1 MTAQIALKQFA
12 VLGIALE
19 GNMSFRKKVFLLL
32 FAGIFTVLMVEPIL
46 ESSQSTT
53 YTLSFFILSTFTSL
67 VMASLLSFI
76 LQKII
81 KSEFGHVREFVK
93 NISQGEYHR
102 RLSAAP
108 CDAYVALVNPINNL
122 TMHFEEQITSLM
134 ASNEEL
140 NTILDTMTEG
150 VLVLTPSG
158 SIQHCNKAL
167 QRMFPNTAKAQ
178 GWQVVEAIPVPRL
191 QKAVDDILTAPVPAT
206 TANNGCD
213 KITNSLQVELSVDR
227 VFTVHLTR
235 ATHPTLQ
242 LGAVVVFHDVSAI
255 FRLERVRRDFVANV
269 SHELRTPLTA
279 IQGYAE
285 TLANT
290 EDFPEEYLRFVEI
303 IRRNGA
309 YLARMVEEL
318 LALARLENAH
328 LPLQT
333 ALVHPQESVQAALAL
348 CRQQLDL
355 RNILVRVDFPE
366 NFVVLANTQ
375 HLTQIFRNLIENA
388 GRYAPENGE
397 ILITA
402 SSDTITGLSTFAIH
416 DKGPGIPEEDCHR
429 IFERFYR
436 VEKHRSHG
444 STGLGLA
451 ICKHTVERLGG
462 RIWVES
468 PVQEYATVFYFTI
481 PTSLGDNCDRATQ
494 ISS

>member
-1 MTAQIALKQFA
+1 
-12 VLGIALE
+12 
-19 GNMSFRKKVFLLL
+19 MSFRRKVFLLQ
-32 FAGIFTVLMVEPIL
+32 FAGLLLVLLSEPLLKGASHEGYTV
-46 ESSQSTT
+46 
-53 YTLSFFILSTFTSL
+53 SFFIISALS
-67 VMASLLSFI
+67 SLLGAGI
-76 LQKII
+76 LTVCLQKII
-81 KSEFGHVREFVK
+81 KGEFIHVKDFVK
-93 NISQGEYHR
+93 SISQGEYQR

-122 TMHFEEQITSLM
+122 AMHFEEQVKNLT

-140 NTILDTMTEG
+140 HTILDTMTEG
-150 VLVLTPSG
+150 VLVLTPTG
-158 SIQHCNKAL
+158 SIQHCNRAL
-167 QRMFPNTAKAQ
+167 QRMFPNTEHAQ

-191 QKAVDDILTAPVPAT
+191 QKAVDDILHAPLSYGNGT
-206 TANNGCD
+206 NNGNGHD
-213 KITNSLQVELSVDR
+213 KITNSLQVELGPER
-227 VFTVHLTR
+227 VFAVHLTR
-235 ATHPTLQ
+235 ASHITKH
-242 LGAVVVFHDVSAI
+242 LGAVVVFHDISPI

-285 TLANT
+285 TLVNT
-290 EDFPEEYLRFVEI
+290 QDFPEEYLRFVEI
-303 IRRNGA
+303 IRKNGA

-333 ALVHPQESVQAALAL
+333 ASVHPQESVQAALAL

-355 RNILVRVDFPE
+355 RNILVRLEFPE
-366 NFVVLANTQ
+366 NFVVHGNTQ
-375 HLTQIFRNLIENA
+375 HLTQVFRNLIENA
-388 GRYAPENGE
+388 GRYAPEGGE
-397 ILITA
+397 IVVKALQDVQTHMA
-402 SSDTITGLSTFAIH
+402 TFAVC
-416 DKGPGIPEEDCHR
+416 DKGPGIPEEDCER

-468 PVQEYATVFYFTI
+468 PKQEYSTVFYFTI
-481 PTSLGDNCDRATQ
+481 PTCFGENCDRAA
-494 ISS
+494 

>member
-1 MTAQIALKQFA
+1 
-12 VLGIALE
+12 
-19 GNMSFRKKVFLLL
+19 MSFRQKVFSLL
-32 FAGIFTVLMVEPIL
+32 FLSMFTALMVEPIV
-46 ESSQSTT
+46 EGQTGT
-53 YTLSFFILSTFTSL
+53 AYTLSFFFIS
-67 VMASLLSFI
+67 AILSFI
-76 LQKII
+76 MACIMTLLLQRII
-81 KSEFGHVREFVK
+81 KGEFTHLRGFVK
-93 NISQGEYHR
+93 DISKGEYHR

-122 TMHFEEQITSLM
+122 TMYFEDRTKSLM

-167 QRMFPNTAKAQ
+167 QRMFPNTSKAQ
-178 GWQVVEAIPVPRL
+178 GWQVVEAIPVPAL
-191 QKAVDDILTAPVPAT
+191 QKAVDDILMAPVPNGK
-206 TANNGCD
+206 NNGNSNGNGNGNGSE
-213 KITNSLQVELSVDR
+213 KITASLQVELGADR
-227 VFTVHLTR
+227 VFSVHLTR
-235 ATHPTLQ
+235 AAHPTLQ
-242 LGAVVVFHDVSAI
+242 LGAVVVFHDVSPI
-255 FRLERVRRDFVANV
+255 IRLERVRRDFVANV

-285 TLANT
+285 TLAST
-290 EDFPEEYLRFVEI
+290 PDFPEEYLRFVEI
-303 IRRNGA
+303 IRKNGS

-318 LALARLENAH
+318 LALARLENTH

-333 ALVHPQESVQAALAL
+333 TMVHPQESVQAAVAL
-348 CRQQLDL
+348 CRHQLDS
-355 RNILVRVDFPE
+355 RNLLVRVDFPD
-366 NFVVLANTQ
+366 NFVVSANTQ
-375 HLTQIFRNLIENA
+375 HLTQVFRNLIENA
-388 GRYAPENGE
+388 GRYAPENDE
-397 ILITA
+397 IFISA
-402 SSDTITGLSTFAIH
+402 AQDPQTGLSTFRIC
-416 DKGPGIPEEDCHR
+416 DKGPGIPEEDCKR

-468 PVQEYATVFYFTI
+468 PTREYATAFYFTI
-481 PTSLGDNCDRATQ
+481 PTSLGDNCDTATQ